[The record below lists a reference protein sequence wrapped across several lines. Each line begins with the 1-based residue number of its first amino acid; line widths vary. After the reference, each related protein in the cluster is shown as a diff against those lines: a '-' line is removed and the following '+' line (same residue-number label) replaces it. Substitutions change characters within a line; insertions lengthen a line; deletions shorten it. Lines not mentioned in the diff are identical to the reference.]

1 MVTSGGDSI
10 NDELDDVPVII
21 THQHYQD
28 VDYVMSVYE
37 LNGVVINSIQHY
49 YFHMYLVKELEIY
62 FMRWT
67 ISILI
72 HKSSEEVQLTQ
83 ITSFVVILG
92 GDEIIYS
99 VNKMMKEMVIEMMT
113 IITII
118 IQKVIMK
125 TDQIWLFL
133 VQMNHFMKNI
143 IIIVVIIVV
152 MGSQEEEEEFK
163 DYLY

>member
-1 MVTSGGDSI
+1 
-10 NDELDDVPVII
+10 
-21 THQHYQD
+21 
-28 VDYVMSVYE
+28 
-37 LNGVVINSIQHY
+37 
-49 YFHMYLVKELEIY
+49 MYLVKELEIY

-118 IQKVIMK
+118 I
-125 TDQIWLFL
+125 
-133 VQMNHFMKNI
+133 
-143 IIIVVIIVV
+143 
-152 MGSQEEEEEFK
+152 
-163 DYLY
+163 